1 MDVACNRCHAE
12 YEFDDALI
20 SERGTTV
27 FCTTCGL
34 QFKIFPSER
43 KGAPEEWTLTPMAPG
58 TAPRIFR
65 SLRELQRAILDGD
78 VQETDLLARGG
89 QRPRA
94 LGAIAEL
101 EPLLKRP
108 RSAPPPAVR
117 QSDGPRAGGAP
128 GPLPRTAGGT
138 VMGLAAPRVP
148 NFGAPA
154 PPPASLPPVQDA
166 LHAGSS
172 HGDDVPPSADDPDA
186 VVPSSPADG
195 AHAPV
200 PEPWQAPPTQ
210 TLRPKIQSVL
220 NRSPAAVPP
229 PSESGPQSGPPSSSR
244 LRASLTQ
251 SVPPSTPGRARPP
264 HAPPPDSVP
273 EPPVS
278 RQSRFDS
285 EPFSVSPATRPRP
298 LARGGWIVVSVVV
311 GGLAFVLTAAR
322 ERVFALFDQDSGQE
336 EAPEVVSA
344 ERAVLAAAEL
354 ADEAWLAL
362 RIAPS
367 AERAAKAAAL
377 EARLLAL
384 KAALDEGEGRALG
397 KTSTWAVQRIHYLR
411 MVGDVQKARAAL
423 AAVKGAPIVDPYL
436 LAMLDLADQSA
447 QRPFASILRRLKDAS
462 NGERGRYR
470 VRSAYIIALV
480 EAGQL
485 ELAQEDFARL
495 ALNTDAANA
504 PLFGDLSRYLE
515 AQRAAH
521 APDTTKAEP

>member
-34 QFKIFPSER
+34 QFKIFPPDR
-43 KGAPEEWTLTPMAPG
+43 KGPPEEWTLTPMAPG
-58 TAPRIFR
+58 TAPRTFR

-78 VQETDLLARGG
+78 VMETDLLARGG

-94 LGAIAEL
+94 LGTIAEL

-117 QSDGPRAGGAP
+117 QADVTRAGGAS
-128 GPLPRTAGGT
+128 GPLPRTASGT

-148 NFGAPA
+148 NFGAPS
-154 PPPASLPPVQDA
+154 PPPASLPPV
-166 LHAGSS
+166 LEPRHADSS
-172 HGDDVPPSADDPDA
+172 HGDDLPPSADDPDA
-186 VVPSSPADG
+186 IVPSSPVDAL
-195 AHAPV
+195 APA
-200 PEPWQAPPTQ
+200 PEPWQTPPTQ

-220 NRSPAAVPP
+220 SRSPAAAPP
-229 PSESGPQSGPPSSSR
+229 PEPAPQSGPPSSSR
-244 LRASLTQ
+244 LRASLSQ

-285 EPFSVSPATRPRP
+285 EPFSVSPLTRPRP
-298 LARGGWIVVSVVV
+298 LARGGWIVVSVLV
-311 GGLAFVLTAAR
+311 GALAFVLTAAR
-322 ERVFALFDQDSGQE
+322 ERVLSLFGEDTRKE
-336 EAPEVVSA
+336 AAPEVISA
-344 ERAVLAAAEL
+344 ERAATAAAEL
-354 ADEAWLAL
+354 ADEAWLAA

-367 AERAAKAAAL
+367 GERPAKRAIL

-384 KAALDEGEGRALG
+384 KTALDEGEGRALG
-397 KTSTWAVQRIHYLR
+397 KTPSWAIQRIHYLR
-411 MVGDVQKARAAL
+411 MVGDVRAARAAL

-447 QRPFASILRRLKDAS
+447 ERPFASILRRLKDAS
-462 NGERGRYR
+462 SGERGRYR
-470 VRSAYIIALV
+470 MRSAYIIALV

-485 ELAQEDFARL
+485 ALAQEDFARL
-495 ALNTDAANA
+495 ALNADAASA
-504 PLFGDLSRYLE
+504 PLFGELARYLE
-515 AQRAAH
+515 QERAAQST
-521 APDTTKAEP
+521 DTTKAGP